1 MFNNKKKKVECGK
14 QLVKRKETCEC
25 FEVVLETPNGLL
37 VCSATPTCSEG

>member
-1 MFNNKKKKVECGK
+1 MLNKPKRTVECGK

-37 VCSATPTCSEG
+37 VCSATPTCIEG